1 MTNLTVK
8 TAAVLG
14 AGTMGAQLAACFA
27 NTGIKTYLFDIDKSL
42 ATTAIKNLAK
52 IKPEPIHTKKCL
64 DLITPVDYET
74 LEVLN
79 ECDLVI
85 EAIAENITLKIDL
98 LNKISPYIKNTSW
111 LGSNTS
117 GLSINEIAKYLPNT
131 VQERFLGMH
140 FFNPPRYLPLLEL
153 IPSELTTTE
162 LTGLINFFSSNL
174 GKEVVLAP
182 DSPNFIA
189 NRVGLF
195 SLLLTTRNAIKF
207 DIPLEVAD
215 ILTGTLIGRPKSA
228 TFRTADVVGL
238 DILKNAAATSKSVIH
253 DPWNELHTL
262 PEFLLELINKGHLG
276 QKTKQGIYEK
286 RSDGIYVFDTKLMNY
301 RIASKQPPSSILKT
315 LKLKSQ
321 TEIFNKLSASTEK
334 HHQFLYLTL
343 TELLSYCSWL
353 LSDLGINA
361 ADLDNAICLGFG
373 WEKGPLA
380 MWQEAGY
387 EQIKN
392 LINKN
397 ISANLHNIAEPLPDY
412 INDYNAFFIEESAL
426 NPMISAY
433 QNARFSGA
441 NKKSSFKRTPTAT
454 NHKLNV
460 LEETA
465 SSKIMTHNDDVLI
478 FSLKT
483 KLATI
488 DKNALDD
495 LNKAIDMAEDKNLP
509 LVIWHQ
515 DEKNFG
521 AGANLKV
528 IGASYMLGGKSAI
541 KGIITHFQN
550 TVMRLKYSSIP
561 TVAAVQGLCLG
572 GSSEIMLH
580 TNHRIVAFNSY
591 IGLVEAG
598 VGLIPGAG
606 GSKEMAI
613 RALKSNNP
621 KETLTRNFMTIATGQ
636 LATSADAALDLG
648 FLDQSDT
655 IIANPNELLYIS
667 TAYAR
672 ALSTCYKPPLMSKIK
687 VPGEAQIA
695 NFQFE
700 MTNLYEGGFASEHD
714 ILIASKLANVMC
726 GGNISIN
733 QEVSEQYLLDLE
745 KERFMELL
753 GTWKTKQRI
762 AHMLKTGK
770 RLAN

>member
-1 MTNLTVK
+1 MTNLTIK
-8 TAAVLG
+8 TVAILG

-27 NTGIKTYLFDIDKSL
+27 NAGIKAYLFDMDKQLSIK
-42 ATTAIKNLAK
+42 AVKNLIK
-52 IKPEPIHTKKCL
+52 LKPEPIHTRKCL
-64 DLITPVDYET
+64 DLIYPVDYGT
-74 LEVLN
+74 LEILKK
-79 ECDLVI
+79 CDLIV
-85 EAIAENITLKIDL
+85 EAIAENINLKISL
-98 LNKISPYIKNTSW
+98 LQKISPYINDHSW

-117 GLSINEIAKYLPNT
+117 GLSINEIAKSLPLGL
-131 VQERFLGMH
+131 QDRFLGMH

-153 IPSELTTTE
+153 IPSELTKTNIS
-162 LTGLINFFSSNL
+162 GLIDFFSSRL
-174 GKEVVLAP
+174 GKEVVIAP

-195 SLLLTTRNAIKF
+195 SLLLTTKNAVKF

-238 DILKNAAATSKSVIH
+238 DILKNAAATSKSVKH

-262 PEFLLELINKGHLG
+262 PEFVLELINKGHLG
-276 QKTKQGIYEK
+276 QKTKKGIYEK
-286 RSDGIYVFDTKLMNY
+286 RSDGIYVFDTSLMNY

-315 LKLKSQ
+315 LKLNSQ
-321 TEIFNKLSASTEK
+321 NEIFNKLSSSTEK
-334 HHQFLYLTL
+334 HHQFLYLTF

-361 ADLDNAICLGFG
+361 ADLDNAVCLGFG

-387 EQIKN
+387 EQIMN

-412 INDYNAFFIEESAL
+412 VKDYDAFFIEDGAL
-426 NPMISAY
+426 NPVTKVY
-433 QNARFSGA
+433 QNTRISGA
-441 NKKSSFKRTPTAT
+441 NYKSSFKRSPTEI
-454 NHKLNV
+454 NHKLYV
-460 LEETA
+460 LEETVN
-465 SSKIMTHNDDVLI
+465 SKIMTHNDDVLI

-488 DKNALDD
+488 DKNALHD
-495 LNKAIDMAEDKNLP
+495 LNKAIDIAEDKNIP

-541 KGIITHFQN
+541 KDIITKFQN

-561 TVAAVQGLCLG
+561 TIAAVQGLCLG

-580 TNHRIVAFNSY
+580 ANHRIVAYNSY

-606 GSKEMAI
+606 GSKEMAL

-621 KETLTRNFMTIATGQ
+621 KETLTRNFRTIATGQ

-648 FLDQSDT
+648 FLDPSDT
-655 IIANPNELLYIS
+655 IIANPNELLYVS

-672 ALSTCYKPPLMSKIK
+672 ALITCYKPPLMNTIK
-687 VPGEAQIA
+687 VPGESQIA

-700 MTNLYEGGFASEHD
+700 MTNLAEGLFASQHD

-726 GGNISIN
+726 GGDISPN

-753 GTWKTKQRI
+753 STWKTKQRI
-762 AHMLKTGK
+762 AYMLKNGK